1 MIFENVMTQ
10 IFAPQNCSK
19 YLENKMCRYY
29 AKRLESRGP
38 QSKLIYC
45 VVCFLERLCLFND
58 LRGVLEKRIDRY
70 SRNELVQILLH
81 GEYPSDTGKY
91 AHNKQLFSYV
101 QKFLVSTKRLV
112 YKSKLQ
118 YNPL

>member
-1 MIFENVMTQ
+1 MVPLVERCGRVWCYN
-10 IFAPQNCSK
+10 
-19 YLENKMCRYY
+19 E
-29 AKRLESRGP
+29 
-38 QSKLIYC
+38 
-45 VVCFLERLCLFND
+45 ERLCLLNH
-58 LRGVLEKRIDRY
+58 LSGVLEKRIDRY
-70 SRNELVQILLH
+70 SKNELVQILLN
-81 GEYPSDTGKY
+81 GEYPSDPGKY